1 MQIEFIIFYKN
12 QNKKLFLK
20 NDLPNIRICVKY
32 LKRKKRRETLL
43 SFFKLKNSFFLK
55 QTLQNMVT
63 RVFRPLSTCFVCF
76 VSFIAQFLCKL

>member
-20 NDLPNIRICVKY
+20 NNLRNIRIFVKY
-32 LKRKKRRETLL
+32 LKRIKKE
-43 SFFKLKNSFFLK
+43 KLYFLFINLKTVFFLK

-63 RVFRPLSTCFVCF
+63 RVLRPLSTCFVCF